1 MRHSY
6 EDILTAVGEFGTWQ
20 FKRLLSLWL
29 IMLALGAHYAMFQIL
44 SFAQDEFIC
53 DPPETANCKLTQSF
67 LGGNNKAQIPSDV
80 YFVLILF
87 NFTYCIHVHN
97 LCIHVRCIEINN

>member
-29 IMLALGAHYAMFQIL
+29 IMLMLGAQYSLVQLF
-44 SFAQDEFIC
+44 SFKQDEFIC
-53 DPPETANCKLTQSF
+53 DPPKTANCTLNITEKGEVIAYGSSWMF
-67 LGGNNKAQIPSDV
+67 ADS
-80 YFVLILF
+80 
-87 NFTYCIHVHN
+87 
-97 LCIHVRCIEINN
+97 RSINQH

>member
-1 MRHSY
+1 MQSPFPKLGEKGDCRSIKY
-6 EDILTAVGEFGTWQ
+6 ILYV
-20 FKRLLSLWL
+20 
-29 IMLALGAHYAMFQIL
+29 I
-44 SFAQDEFIC
+44 
-53 DPPETANCKLTQSF
+53 TQSF
-67 LGGNNKAQIPSDV
+67 LGGNNKAQTPSDV

>member
-1 MRHSY
+1 M
-6 EDILTAVGEFGTWQ
+6 
-20 FKRLLSLWL
+20 SL
-29 IMLALGAHYAMFQIL
+29 M
-44 SFAQDEFIC
+44 
-53 DPPETANCKLTQSF
+53 KLVNYTQSF